1 MARVQ
6 GLSMFWFK
14 MFSGSESISFRAV
27 PLEKCFDFMWLNLL
41 SPFPQMGWV
50 VGGAAAES
58 LACPC
63 RKEGWVHQDLGSSD
77 AHVLFTGGL
86 EPSLT
91 FWASPVRAHLQ
102 PRWGSSSHQVV
113 IQELSLILPVSCNR
127 RKMRRS
133 WYAVL
138 RPGFPRHA
146 AESSLCSPCVWLES
160 ASLTLKPPAAEAFAD
175 GPSSHL
181 HTHTCCTH
189 RIKEN
194 CEPFLSVLSCGW
206 RTIHLR
212 CRLVKIVCR
221 GLLSKTVASAAGLQ
235 GNCLGPHSNPPLSVS
250 PTL

>member
-14 MFSGSESISFRAV
+14 MFSGSESISFRTV
-27 PLEKCFDFMWLNLL
+27 PLEKSFDFMWLDLL
-41 SPFPQMGWV
+41 SPFPLLGWV
-50 VGGAAAES
+50 VGGAVAES

-91 FWASPVRAHLQ
+91 FWACPVRAHLQ

-113 IQELSLILPVSCNR
+113 VQELSLILPAACDR

-133 WYAVL
+133 WKSVF

-146 AESSLCSPCVWLES
+146 VENSLCSPCVWLES
-160 ASLTLKPPAAEAFAD
+160 ASLALWNLLQQKPLLTVP
-175 GPSSHL
+175 PPTY
-181 HTHTCCTH
+181 THTCCTH

-212 CRLVKIVCR
+212 CRLVKIGCR
-221 GLLSKTVASAAGLQ
+221 GLLSKTIASAAGLQ
-235 GNCLGPHSNPPLSVS
+235 GNCLGPHSNPPLNAS

>member
-41 SPFPQMGWV
+41 SPFPHMGWV
-50 VGGAAAES
+50 VGS

-77 AHVLFTGGL
+77 AHVLFPRGL
-86 EPSLT
+86 EPSVT
-91 FWASPVRAHLQ
+91 SWAFPVRAHLQ

-113 IQELSLILPVSCNR
+113 VQELSLILPVACNR
-127 RKMRRS
+127 TKMRRS
-133 WYAVL
+133 WKSVL
-138 RPGFPRHA
+138 RPGFPQHA
-146 AESSLCSPCVWLES
+146 AEFTLLSLRVVRERFAHSETSCSRSLCWR
-160 ASLTLKPPAAEAFAD
+160 SLLPPT
-175 GPSSHL
+175 
-181 HTHTCCTH
+181 HTHLLHPQNQRELWAFPQCPILWLKNH
-189 RIKEN
+189 SFKMSLGEN
-194 CEPFLSVLSCGW
+194 RLSWPSLKDS
-206 RTIHLR
+206 
-212 CRLVKIVCR
+212 
-221 GLLSKTVASAAGLQ
+221 SSAAGLQ